1 MEYDSDYE
9 DINYLNQTI
18 SDDELS
24 DVENCD
30 GAMAMS
36 PIKKMREENED
47 KENKIPTPI
56 PKDKTAGKIKTI
68 FLDIYFSSFLAD
80 THHEA
85 TYLMSPL
92 ICYTATHLEP
102 HPILNYRFFLHL
114 FFIYITLFYSIA
126 FHILYN
132 VTQI

>member
-1 MEYDSDYE
+1 MEDDSDYE

-68 FLDIYFSSFLAD
+68 FLDINFSSFLAD

-85 TYLMSPL
+85 TYACL
-92 ICYTATHLEP
+92 A
-102 HPILNYRFFLHL
+102 RA
-114 FFIYITLFYSIA
+114 SIVHA
-126 FHILYN
+126 ACTRHMAGTRPCKNACTCRTIRRHN
-132 VTQI
+132 